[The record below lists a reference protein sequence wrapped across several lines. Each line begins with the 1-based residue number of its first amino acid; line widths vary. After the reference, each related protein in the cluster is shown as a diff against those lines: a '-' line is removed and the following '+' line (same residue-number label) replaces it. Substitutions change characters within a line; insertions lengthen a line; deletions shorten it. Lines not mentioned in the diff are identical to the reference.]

1 MKSFFDWLKDF
12 IYDSIDY
19 FIMIAIVISVVFI
32 IGWRLDILFAKD
44 TSDLPKKPP
53 IVVDGPDTDGDNI
66 ADNKGNDDEDDVVNP
81 DNTPDTLPEDNA
93 NLDEPP
99 EETDTG
105 DNPDPGTPPTTPNPA
120 PVTVRV
126 NIPDGTLPS
135 GIGAILESNGLV
147 SNKNDFVIQAQS
159 MELDRKLR
167 SGTYEISNNSS
178 LEEIIKIIARQN

>member
-1 MKSFFDWLKDF
+1 MKSFFDGLKDF

-19 FIMIAIVISVVFI
+19 FIMIAIVIGVVFI

-44 TSDLPKKPP
+44 ASDIPNPPP
-53 IVVDGPDTDGDNI
+53 IVADGADIDDNDNDVVDSDTDPEDN
-66 ADNKGNDDEDDVVNP
+66 VNP
-81 DNTPDTLPEDNA
+81 DEPSDQPDMVDDPDSETPD
-93 NLDEPP
+93 
-99 EETDTG
+99 
-105 DNPDPGTPPTTPNPA
+105 PNPET
-120 PVTVRV
+120 VTI

-167 SGTYEISNNSS
+167 SGTYEINSNSS
-178 LEEIIKIIARQN
+178 LEEIIKIIARQH

>member
-19 FIMIAIVISVVFI
+19 FIMIAIVIGVVFI

-44 TSDLPKKPP
+44 TSDLPKTPP
-53 IVVDGPDTDGDNI
+53 IVVDNTDIDEDSISDN
-66 ADNKGNDDEDDVVNP
+66 DGNNNDDVVDSDPTPDAPPEDDV
-81 DNTPDTLPEDNA
+81 
-93 NLDEPP
+93 NLDDPSEG
-99 EETDTG
+99 TDIV
-105 DNPDPGTPPTTPNPA
+105 DNQDSAAPPTTPNPT
-120 PVTVRV
+120 PVTVTV

-135 GIGAILESNGLV
+135 GIGAILESNGLIP
-147 SNKNDFVIQAQS
+147 NKNDFVIKAQS

-167 SGTYEISNNSS
+167 SGTYEINSNSS